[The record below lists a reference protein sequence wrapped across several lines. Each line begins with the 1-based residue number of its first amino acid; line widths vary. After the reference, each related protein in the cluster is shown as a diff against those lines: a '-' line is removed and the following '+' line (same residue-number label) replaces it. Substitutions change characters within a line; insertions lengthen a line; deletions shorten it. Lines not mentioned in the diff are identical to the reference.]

1 MVGFLFNMFVE
12 KIGQAFIK
20 IKSYL
25 SSIPKWLI
33 RLLEGM
39 VAVIAI
45 LGFLESQGFKIIQR
59 VGSAI
64 KLVTDF
70 LQLSDVPLLIW
81 LALPILVYYL
91 YRERKKLSLV
101 AGEFTD
107 DFKEGLGKWE
117 FGKDG
122 WKIEHEE
129 GRPLLSVSNSRE
141 GGISKKGF
149 SWSDYEVSFDTKVI
163 KNSSGWIIRA
173 ESRSKC
179 LMLQLNMEKE
189 DKPLLRLHIK
199 IPKGTNYTWYVVQ
212 EDRFNLSKRISLL
225 EWIKVKMIVNG
236 SNIDVYLNGEHA
248 AHYVIAD
255 PLKIPSEETVFLREI
270 GDKSK
275 VVKETTALI
284 ARKHIS
290 MNYSVGKIGFRCAPP
305 SEHAHFRNVGVKP
318 LI

>member
-1 MVGFLFNMFVE
+1 MSFE
-12 KIGQAFIK
+12 KLKQAFTK
-20 IKSYL
+20 IRNWL
-25 SSIPKWLI
+25 SFIPDWII
-33 RLLEGM
+33 RLFEGM
-39 VAVIAI
+39 AALVAI
-45 LGFLESQGFKIIQR
+45 LGFLELQGIKIIQKINA
-59 VGSAI
+59 AI
-64 KLVTDF
+64 ILVIEY
-70 LQLSDVPLLIW
+70 LQLSTIPRFIW
-81 LALPILVYYL
+81 LVLIVLAYYL
-91 YRERKKLSLV
+91 FRERKKLSLV

-117 FGKDG
+117 FGEDG
-122 WKIEHEE
+122 WKIEYEE

-189 DKPLLRLHIK
+189 DRPLLRLHIK
-199 IPKGTNYTWYVVQ
+199 IPEGTDYAWGVVQ
-212 EDRFNLSKRISLL
+212 EDQFNLSKRISLL
-225 EWIKVKMIVNG
+225 EWIKIKMIVNG
-236 SNIDVYLNGEHA
+236 SNIDVYLNDEHA

-270 GDKSK
+270 NDKGK
-275 VVKETTALI
+275 VVKETTASI

-305 SEHAHFRNVGVKP
+305 SEHAHFRNVRVKP